1 MDEQLKSNLTSSKHW
16 IRLLFMILFAL
27 ALQVVSI
34 VMTALVVVQFLFA
47 LVTGSDNLQLR
58 KFGDS
63 LSIFIFD
70 TLQFL
75 IYNSEEKPFPFADWP
90 ESRVKTGDAPA
101 AEVEVITAPVAKPKK
116 APVKRKPATK
126 PEPDSDPEADTD
138 EYGEAGLNTRNDTE

>member
-27 ALQVVSI
+27 ALQVASI

-47 LVTGSDNLQLR
+47 LITGNDNSQLR

-75 IYNSEEKPFPFADWP
+75 IYNSEDKPFPFSDWP
-90 ESRVKTGDAPA
+90 ESKVKGSVVNDSDEKVSSKPENKAKKPA
-101 AEVEVITAPVAKPKK
+101 S
-116 APVKRKPATK
+116 KRKAAPKSAANDN
-126 PEPDSDPEADTD
+126 PDSAPKDDETEKTD
-138 EYGEAGLNTRNDTE
+138 

>member
-16 IRLLFMILFAL
+16 IRLFFMILFAL
-27 ALQVVSI
+27 ALQVASI

-47 LVTGSDNLQLR
+47 LIAGNDNVQLR

-90 ESRVKTGDAPA
+90 ESKVVAGAEVKVDDAEKVEDAPKK
-101 AEVEVITAPVAKPKK
+101 TAPKRKASPKK
-116 APVKRKPATK
+116 KTELVDGDPQENT
-126 PEPDSDPEADTD
+126 PDDLSEKTD
-138 EYGEAGLNTRNDTE
+138 

>member
-27 ALQVVSI
+27 ALQVASI

-47 LVTGSDNLQLR
+47 LITGNDNQQLR

-75 IYNSEEKPFPFADWP
+75 IYNSEEKPFPFSDWP
-90 ESRVKTGDAPA
+90 ESKVKGPVANDDEGKGTVKSENKTKKPA
-101 AEVEVITAPVAKPKK
+101 A
-116 APVKRKPATK
+116 KRKTTAKSVTNEK
-126 PEPDSDPEADTD
+126 PDSQSPSD
-138 EYGEAGLNTRNDTE
+138 DTEKTE